1 MPRKKKRKTGETDT
15 SVISIDEDTGEIR
28 TAKTVNGKSQSI
40 RITDE
45 KGEEVMPAHNYGVGC
60 DIHRDFGQ
68 INLLVR
74 SGGRVLEFR
83 TSFNTDHESIIAA
96 KTWCIEVIRNNSDP
110 AVDVKD
116 DEFRYSIEST
126 GNYMTPVLLLWGGK
140 PTVLNPNIAK
150 AGTRK
155 SDIYDA
161 RIMSINALTGTWPE
175 SYVISQEIQA
185 LRVLIAERENCS
197 KLATRCANR
206 IVNNLL
212 KFGYTIARN
221 GSVVKKK
228 DVREYVLDQISECP
242 QIQPISDK
250 IGIPDDVKKV
260 LREIYDDYETYKTR
274 EAAYSRKIEEA
285 IESMAWETGNGEV
298 DGRRMLD
305 VLTSAPG
312 IGMTTAA
319 VWLAYAVTP
328 RRFTNVSS
336 CVAYCG
342 FDPSNKVSAG
352 KVTSNAKRKGQK
364 QIHALLCQSAHTL
377 ITHKSEPFGQ
387 WGYQLKCQGS
397 EKKARNA
404 LGRKLCVAL
413 YYMQLKNQE
422 FSYDFYEI
430 SKEPDV
436 MDITVEELAKLNPEF
451 RRYVKPLISNGIS
464 MTGEMAHA
472 FYLGELNNV
481 HGLGKKAYSLIREFI
496 GNQKRYAKLKKGAE
510 NEQNTDIV

>member
-1 MPRKKKRKTGETDT
+1 M
-15 SVISIDEDTGEIR
+15 
-28 TAKTVNGKSQSI
+28 
-40 RITDE
+40 
-45 KGEEVMPAHNYGVGC
+45 
-60 DIHRDFGQ
+60 
-68 INLLVR
+68 
-74 SGGRVLEFR
+74 
-83 TSFNTDHESIIAA
+83 
-96 KTWCIEVIRNNSDP
+96 
-110 AVDVKD
+110 
-116 DEFRYSIEST
+116 
-126 GNYMTPVLLLWGGK
+126 
-140 PTVLNPNIAK
+140 
-150 AGTRK
+150 
-155 SDIYDA
+155 
-161 RIMSINALTGTWPE
+161 
-175 SYVISQEIQA
+175 
-185 LRVLIAERENCS
+185 RVLIAERENCS

-260 LREIYDDYETYKTR
+260 LREIYDDYEVYKAR
-274 EAAYSRKIEEA
+274 EAVYGQQIEET

-312 IGMTTAA
+312 IGITTAA

-328 RRFTNVSS
+328 RRFTNVNS

-352 KVTSNAKRKGQK
+352 KVTSNAKRKGKK

-397 EKKARNA
+397 EKKAKNA

-430 SKEPDV
+430 SKEPEV
-436 MDITVEELAKLNPEF
+436 MDIPIEKLAALNPEF
-451 RRYVKPLISNGIS
+451 KRYVKPLISSGIS

-510 NEQNTDIV
+510 DEQNTDIERPESIRPVCHWND